1 MHYCLFKIYYI
12 YFNFCLFIAHSVVL
26 MLCVV
31 LQSFTCMV
39 VHKDR
44 TWTLFLHWI
53 FTIKIRCTAEVG
65 VNSVW
70 RQSTIQKRNIW
81 FTNSV
86 SDASTCT
93 TRRQVHDM
101 HTMTITCMQDGTSV
115 NFERKFFSNVIYVCS
130 HTHFLGCM
138 DPKICTEPTKKDTLN
153 APCVFLGI

>member
-1 MHYCLFKIYYI
+1 MSIYCTVCGFDVACRTTEMHM
-12 YFNFCLFIAHSVVL
+12 HGST
-26 MLCVV
+26 
-31 LQSFTCMV
+31 Q
-39 VHKDR
+39 DR

-115 NFERKFFSNVIYVCS
+115 NFERKSFSNVIYVCP
-130 HTHFLGCM
+130 HTTYTFPGLHA
-138 DPKICTEPTKKDTLN
+138 PKNMCWTHKKGALN
-153 APCVFLGI
+153 VPCVFLGL